1 MSEIKNLDVE
11 NSCRACMRTGIP
23 LRSVLEEAIDGES
36 FLNIIV
42 SVLFTFLTKY
52 SEIFSVYSGI
62 IMR

>member
-1 MSEIKNLDVE
+1 
-11 NSCRACMRTGIP
+11 MRTGIP